1 MWHVYTSDP
10 FHPNNYGFSQVLPHC
25 NGCGQI
31 DKGQN
36 GTLPGEAMVDMKHV
50 EDMTCHSRI
59 KVKGCRTGWFDLVG
73 NLDFFFAIGKDP
85 ILDSFIQDLGAKG
98 VWSKLGFWNKVDPLH
113 LEQWMH
119 QMHQADVRTWI
130 YYIIIYPDE
139 RNAIH
144 IYIYTHAY
152 TKHTHACRTSLNK
165 NVWDSFGH
173 KKRGDNVKLELLRIN
188 HANHVNFSELV
199 CFQKV
204 ASYFFLHSTP
214 KKEHE
219 MVDTMR
225 WPHLLKEH
233 ERTTMENARSL
244 KLYCA
249 ISFPFWTSTTCPSTC
264 ATLRL
269 WMFQNSA

>member
-50 EDMTCHSRI
+50 EDMTFHSRI

-130 YYIIIYPDE
+130 YYIIIYPDD

-144 IYIYTHAY
+144 IYIYTHMRTPNILMLAEHPW
-152 TKHTHACRTSLNK
+152 TKMFGILLGTK
-165 NVWDSFGH
+165 NV
-173 KKRGDNVKLELLRIN
+173 V
-188 HANHVNFSELV
+188 
-199 CFQKV
+199 
-204 ASYFFLHSTP
+204 
-214 KKEHE
+214 
-219 MVDTMR
+219 TM
-225 WPHLLKEH
+225 W
-233 ERTTMENARSL
+233 S
-244 KLYCA
+244 
-249 ISFPFWTSTTCPSTC
+249 
-264 ATLRL
+264 
-269 WMFQNSA
+269 